1 MPFPVTLNG
10 RTYTDA
16 DFAGAAY
23 VTGLPSLM
31 QDAATHFAQGY
42 VGTSTT
48 STSVGT
54 GTKTITVEANKLYAA
69 GQPVVIASTANPTT
83 VYMDGRVSS
92 YTASTG
98 VLVVIV
104 DVAVGSGTL
113 SAWTVTIGGA
123 RISTSLPLGL
133 SNGGTG
139 ATTAGGA
146 LTNLGV
152 GSAGQTLIAQTTQTA
167 LRTTGLGFTAFGESV
182 ATAAD
187 AAAGRTA
194 LGISSVASTFAAQ
207 TTQATMRTTGL
218 GITTLGDSLAT
229 AADAASAR
237 TTIGSGEK
245 HIAGS
250 TSTPS
255 VSFAADPNTGIYNS
269 NTDEIGLAAGG
280 SDAGRIHAG
289 GLRLPQGSQGTPA
302 LSQISDTDTGLYFPT
317 ANTVSL
323 SAGGSEKLK
332 VETSLLRVF
341 DAEFLAAIPN
351 YITGMNLIQNT
362 TDSVNDIDFTAGACA
377 STDNLSLIRNS
388 STVTKRLDASWTAG
402 AAGGL
407 LDTGTRAVSTWYYLF
422 AIYNPTTRVS
432 DFLASTSA
440 SSPTLP
446 SGFTRFRRIGAVYS
460 DSSNSNKSWKQ
471 FGRVMLWNTPVL
483 SATTDTLSG
492 TAANFAVLVPDQIDV
507 EANINVSMN
516 NASNG
521 SGYVRS
527 VSQGDNSPGAST
539 GFANLY
545 FNGGSAWS
553 SGMMTIPC
561 ASTANIRASAEFSS
575 TKLRVLTLGYE
586 DLLTKDG
593 VMG

>member
-42 VGTSTT
+42 VGTSVT
-48 STSVGT
+48 SLSVGT
-54 GTKTITVEANKLYAA
+54 GTKTLTVEANKLYAA

-83 VYMDGRVSS
+83 IYMDGRVSS

-113 SAWTVTIGGA
+113 TSWTITIGGA
-123 RISTSLPLGL
+123 RISASLPLGV

-167 LRTTGLGFTAFGESV
+167 LRTTGLGMSSFGESV
-182 ATAAD
+182 VTAAN
-187 AAAGRTA
+187 ATAGRTA
-194 LGISSVASTFAAQ
+194 LGISSVAATLVSQ
-207 TTQATMRTTGL
+207 TTQSAMRTTGL
-218 GITTLGDSLAT
+218 GVTAVGDSLIT
-229 AADAASAR
+229 AVDAAAGR
-237 TTIGSGEK
+237 TAIGSGEK

-250 TSTPS
+250 TAIPS
-255 VSFAADPNTGIYNS
+255 ISFALDSDTGIYNS
-269 NTDEIGLAAGG
+269 NANELGLSAGG
-280 SDAGRIHAG
+280 TDAGRIHAG
-289 GLRLPQGSQGTPA
+289 GLRLPQGSQSLPA

-317 ANTVSL
+317 ENTVSL
-323 SAGGSEKLK
+323 SVGGSEKIK
-332 VETSLLRVF
+332 VETNLTRVF
-341 DAEFLAAIPN
+341 DSEFLAAIPN
-351 YITGMNLIQNT
+351 YMTGMHINQNT
-362 TDSVNDIDFTAGACA
+362 LDTANDIDFTAGACA
-377 STDNLSLIRNS
+377 STDNLSMIRNT
-388 STVTKRLDASWTAG
+388 STMTKRLDATWTAG

-407 LDTGTRAVSTWYYLF
+407 LDTGTRAGSTWYYLF
-422 AIYNPTTRVS
+422 AIHNPTTRSS
-432 DFLASTSA
+432 DFLASTSS

-460 DSSNSNKSWKQ
+460 DASNANKPWRQ
-471 FGRVMLWNTPVL
+471 FGRFMLWVTPVL
-483 SATTDTLSG
+483 TGTSDYLSG
-492 TAANFAVLVPDQIDV
+492 ATNFSVLVPNQVDV
-507 EANINVSMN
+507 EVRVNVSMN
-516 NASNG
+516 NASNA

-527 VSQGDNSPGAST
+527 SSQTDNTPGPNT

-545 FNGGSAWS
+545 FGGGSSWAC
-553 SGMMTIPC
+553 GTMVIPC
-561 ASTANIRASAEFSS
+561 SSTSNIRASSELSA
-575 TKLRVLTLGYE
+575 TRIRVLTLGYE
-586 DLLTKDG
+586 DLLTRDG

>member
-42 VGTSTT
+42 VGTSVT
-48 STSVGT
+48 SLTVGT
-54 GTKTITVEANKLYAA
+54 GTKTLTVEANKLYAA

-104 DVAVGSGTL
+104 GVAVGSGTL
-113 SAWTVTIGGA
+113 TSWTITIGGA
-123 RISTSLPLGL
+123 RIATSLPLGL

-152 GSAGQTLIAQTTQTA
+152 GSAGQTLIVQTTQTA
-167 LRTTGLGFTAFGESV
+167 LRTTGLGMSSFGESV
-182 ATAAD
+182 VTAAD
-187 AAAGRTA
+187 AAAGRTT
-194 LGISSVASTFAAQ
+194 LGISSVAATLVSQ
-207 TTQATMRTTGL
+207 TTQSAMRTTGL
-218 GITTLGDSLAT
+218 GVTAVGDSLIT
-229 AADAASAR
+229 AVDAAAGR
-237 TTIGSGEK
+237 TAIGSGEK

-250 TSTPS
+250 TTTPS
-255 VSFAADPNTGIYNS
+255 ISFASDSDTGIYNS
-269 NTDEIGLAAGG
+269 NANELGLSAGG
-280 SDAGRIHAG
+280 TDAGRIHAG
-289 GLRLPQGSQGTPA
+289 GLRLPQGSQSLPA

-317 ANTVSL
+317 ANTVSV
-323 SAGGSEKLK
+323 SVGGSEKIK
-332 VETSLLRVF
+332 VETALTRVF
-341 DAEFLAAIPN
+341 DSEFLAAIPN
-351 YITGMNLIQNT
+351 YITGMNINQNAIDT
-362 TDSVNDIDFTAGACA
+362 ANDINFTAGACA
-377 STDNLSLIRNS
+377 STDNLSMIRNS
-388 STVTKRLDASWTAG
+388 STMTKRLDATWTAG
-402 AAGGL
+402 EAGGL

-432 DFLASTSA
+432 DFLASTSS

-446 SGFTRFRRIGAVYS
+446 SGFSRFRRIGAVYS
-460 DSSNSNKSWKQ
+460 DASNVNKPWKQ
-471 FGRVMLWNTPVL
+471 FGRVMLWVTPVL
-483 SATTDTLSG
+483 TGTSDTLSG
-492 TAANFAVLVPDQIDV
+492 ATDFPVLVPNQVDV
-507 EANINVSMN
+507 EVRVNVSMN
-516 NASNG
+516 NSSNG

-527 VSQGDNSPGAST
+527 NSQTDRAPGAGT

-545 FNGGSAWS
+545 FNGGSAWA
-553 SGMMTIPC
+553 SGSMIIPC
-561 ASTANIRASAEFSS
+561 SSTSNIRASSEFSS
-575 TKLRVLTLGYE
+575 TKIRVLTLGYE
-586 DLLTKDG
+586 DLLTRDG